1 MTAYLS
7 KCKGW
12 IPWMSSKEFHRLTF
26 AELSSFIVGFP
37 PLLWASSHI
46 YVVCELPYCFMTS
59 HFPHRAP
66 FISIHP
72 TYYYCSHWKLSFLMT
87 CLKDSLSNEP
97 SLICSEIEL
106 TIVSF
111 VASQHPELWFLPFQS
126 LYSSQEQSIKQFECN
141 VIGILTGKT
150 KVP

>member
-12 IPWMSSKEFHRLTF
+12 ILWMSSKEFHRLTL

-46 YVVCELPYCFMTS
+46 YVLLELPYCFMTS

-66 FISIHP
+66 FVPIHP
-72 TYYYCSHWKLSFLMT
+72 TYYYCSPWKLSFLMT
-87 CLKDSLSNEP
+87 CLKDSLSNEL

-106 TIVSF
+106 AIVPF
-111 VASQHPELWFLPFQS
+111 VASQHPELWFLLFQS
-126 LYSSQEQSIKQFECN
+126 LYSSQEQSIKQFECS

-150 KVP
+150 RVL